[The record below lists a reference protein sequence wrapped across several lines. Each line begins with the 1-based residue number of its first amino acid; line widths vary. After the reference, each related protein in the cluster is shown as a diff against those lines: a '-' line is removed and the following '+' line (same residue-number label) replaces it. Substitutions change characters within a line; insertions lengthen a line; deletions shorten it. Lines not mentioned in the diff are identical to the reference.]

1 MEEKNFE
8 ELRNQFAILK
18 EQLNKQEIV
27 NDRLLRET
35 MKAKKRDINSSKN
48 LEYGCVLFCLF
59 ILPLNWYTRT
69 WSLPFTIATAL
80 LLIVCAVA
88 THFIHKPVDSLNF
101 LKDDFA
107 TVARVMAMLALLC
120 HPSSSYSLDSMGLL
134 RLRLA
139 TRPRRCES
147 LVDVYSNLCWWRHWF
162 RHRPLLSF

>member
-59 ILPLNWYTRT
+59 ILPLNSVLLPPTIST
-69 WSLPFTIATAL
+69 SL
-80 LLIVCAVA
+80 
-88 THFIHKPVDSLNF
+88 
-101 LKDDFA
+101 
-107 TVARVMAMLALLC
+107 
-120 HPSSSYSLDSMGLL
+120 
-134 RLRLA
+134 
-139 TRPRRCES
+139 
-147 LVDVYSNLCWWRHWF
+147 
-162 RHRPLLSF
+162 

>member
-35 MKAKKRDINSSKN
+35 MKAKKKDINSTKN

-69 WSLPFTIATAL
+69 ARPHTKQHITY
-80 LLIVCAVA
+80 
-88 THFIHKPVDSLNF
+88 DSLCC
-101 LKDDFA
+101 
-107 TVARVMAMLALLC
+107 C
-120 HPSSSYSLDSMGLL
+120 HPLYPQAC
-134 RLRLA
+134 R
-139 TRPRRCES
+139 
-147 LVDVYSNLCWWRHWF
+147 
-162 RHRPLLSF
+162 

>member
-80 LLIVCAVA
+80 LLIVCVVS

-107 TVARVMAMLALLC
+107 TVARVMAKFKKQYDCWLYYVTPVLLTPWIAWACYDFAWRRALEGVNPWLMC
-120 HPSSSYSLDSMGLL
+120 I
-134 RLRLA
+134 
-139 TRPRRCES
+139 
-147 LVDVYSNLCWWRHWF
+147 
-162 RHRPLLSF
+162 PLLVAALVSP